1 MRVSAPHE
9 MQQQLS
15 HESPARQVCTCSH
28 TEKLAAQKQLCAV
41 LDASSAKLF
50 LCCQFFCMQAR
61 GQICVRQIRR
71 RLPCHGHAMGEA
83 RKNDAMEGLLC
94 VPLTGNVCGST
105 ATRAMPSSSFTMSP
119 PSTRD
124 VTHEG
129 ARDRTR
135 SPGARREARLAD
147 DHAHEMNINSLI
159 LSWVGRRMNK

>member
-1 MRVSAPHE
+1 MTCLARWLASSIHAAGDAELLLVMRVSAPHE

-50 LCCQFFCMQAR
+50 LCCQFSCMQAR

-94 VPLTGNVCGST
+94 VPLTGNVWIHGNKGD
-105 ATRAMPSSSFTMSP
+105 AVIVLY
-119 PSTRD
+119 D
-124 VTHEG
+124 V
-129 ARDRTR
+129 A
-135 SPGARREARLAD
+135 AVNA
-147 DHAHEMNINSLI
+147 
-159 LSWVGRRMNK
+159 